1 MFGGINDSDR
11 KTLILAGLCAGV
23 TGIVYFFFKYLLYLV
38 APFLVGLLFAVLI
51 HKPVSFMNRK
61 FKIHPV
67 IGTVFVIAVFAAV
80 ISFLLS
86 YVGTRFVFELKKFIA
101 NYHIYYNNTINSVC
115 DMCCKVDDVLGK
127 QDGWTYAI
135 VERNVTKTISQAADN
150 MLPSLMQN
158 SAGVISTLVV
168 WGGGTVI
175 AVTSVFFMIKDID
188 KMAVWVRNG
197 AYSKWF
203 RILFGKLSYFGAAY
217 LKTQLV
223 IMGITAV
230 ICTVA
235 MYLIENGYPIMI
247 GILIGLLDALPL
259 FGTGTVLIP
268 WTVIYLFTKKFY
280 KAAVV
285 FTAYAVCYVVREV
298 LEPKMMGGHMGI
310 PPLVML
316 VTMYIGVLLFGIL
329 GFVLGPAAYIIITE
343 VISYLKKVI

>member
-1 MFGGINDSDR
+1 MFGGINDSDK

-38 APFLVGLLFAVLI
+38 APFLVGLLLAVLI
-51 HKPVSFMNRK
+51 NKPVSFMNRK

-67 IGTVFVIAVFAAV
+67 IGTVFVIVAVAAVF
-80 ISFLLS
+80 SFLLS
-86 YVGTRFVFELKKFIA
+86 YVGTRFVFELKKFML
-101 NYHIYYNNTINSVC
+101 NYPIYYNNAVNSIC
-115 DMCCKVDDVLGK
+115 DICCEVDGALGMEN
-127 QDGWTYAI
+127 GWTYAL
-135 VERNVTKTISQAADN
+135 VERNVTRTVSQAADN
-150 MLPSLMQN
+150 VLPSLMEN
-158 SAGVISTLVV
+158 SAGVISALVI
-168 WGGGTVI
+168 WGGGIVI

-188 KMAVWVRNG
+188 KMADWVKTG
-197 AYSKWF
+197 LYSKWF
-203 RILFGKLSYFGAAY
+203 RILFGRLSYFGAAY

-235 MYLIENGYPIMI
+235 MYLIGNGYPIMI

-268 WTVIYLFTKKFY
+268 WTVINLFTGKFY

-285 FTAYAVCYVVREV
+285 FTAYAICYVVREI

-316 VTMYIGVLLFGIL
+316 ITMYVGVLLFGIL
-329 GFVLGPAAYIIITE
+329 GFILGPAAYIIIVE
-343 VISYLKKVI
+343 VTSYLRKVI